1 MLKTNIMKI
10 KTVLLIAIAMLAN
23 LLNAQAQNVYIP
35 DSIFKAALVNNA
47 SINTNMDTAIQVA
60 EANAYT
66 GAIHVA
72 ALGITDL
79 TGIAAFI
86 AIDSL
91 DCSGNQLTALN
102 VSGCIA
108 LTTLDCSWNS
118 LANLNISGCI
128 ALNTLSCSYNQ
139 LSNLNVSGCTAL
151 IDLRCYY
158 NQLTSLN
165 ISSCIA
171 LTTLNCCYNQLSNL
185 NVSGCIALTTLYCH
199 GNQLTGLNIT
209 ANTALVTLICFGNQ
223 LTTLNVSGCI
233 ALTTLDCSI
242 NQLLNLN
249 VSGCIGIGALYC
261 SSNQLTS
268 LNIKNGNNHNMGS
281 SGFKATNNPN
291 LRCIEVDS
299 AAWSTFYWTYW
310 SNSIDSTASFS
321 ENCNYGSGIRNNTIE
336 QSKALQMYPN
346 PTTGIINLT
355 ANSNMELTD
364 ITGKVLMQKQNSKQL
379 DISTLPVGIYLLRT
393 GDNLNHTFKVIKE

>member
-47 SINTNMDTAIQVA
+47 SINTNMDTAIQVS

-91 DCSGNQLTALN
+91 DCSGNQLTA
-102 VSGCIA
+102 
-108 LTTLDCSWNS
+108 
-118 LANLNISGCI
+118 
-128 ALNTLSCSYNQ
+128 
-139 LSNLNVSGCTAL
+139 
-151 IDLRCYY
+151 
-158 NQLTSLN
+158 
-165 ISSCIA
+165 
-171 LTTLNCCYNQLSNL
+171 
-185 NVSGCIALTTLYCH
+185 
-199 GNQLTGLNIT
+199 
-209 ANTALVTLICFGNQ
+209 
-223 LTTLNVSGCI
+223 LNVSGCI